1 MMHDVKMGR
10 RVRKSFS
17 KVNEVLSMPDLIEVQ
32 KNSYY
37 RFLKE
42 DLREVFNDIS
52 PIVDYS
58 GKLVL
63 GSWTIGSISISPS
76 TPRRRARKTT

>member
-63 GSWTIGSISISPS
+63 EFVTIGSISTSPS

>member
-32 KNSYY
+32 TCPIS
-37 RFLKE
+37 
-42 DLREVFNDIS
+42 LRC
-52 PIVDYS
+52 
-58 GKLVL
+58 
-63 GSWTIGSISISPS
+63 
-76 TPRRRARKTT
+76 RRIPTTAF

>member
-17 KVNEVLSMPDLIEVQ
+17 HVNEVLSMPDLIEVQ

-58 GKLVL
+58 SVNV
-63 GSWTIGSISISPS
+63 
-76 TPRRRARKTT
+76 

>member
-52 PIVDYS
+52 PRPC
-58 GKLVL
+58 G
-63 GSWTIGSISISPS
+63 SPS
-76 TPRRRARKTT
+76 VSSTRRPAK

>member
-52 PIVDYS
+52 PIVD
-58 GKLVL
+58 
-63 GSWTIGSISISPS
+63 
-76 TPRRRARKTT
+76 